1 MNRRCDK
8 EKINLYSQNIF
19 LNIYKKKKKAL
30 LQKEEI
36 ILKKIG
42 KVIAIR
48 QYPSEL

>member
-19 LNIYKKKKKAL
+19 LNIYKKKKAL